1 VTIPANA
8 DAVAIAAKN
17 MGFDLKAYI
26 KEQIQTEINAM
37 PAPTVSKH
45 ILDVIED
52 ENTVTVVFA
61 KHGDDM
67 SMEEEGMKD
76 EEEEMKGGHKDD
88 EEEKG
93 SDKKEEEDEE
103 MKALVKAL
111 LSLEGDC

>member
-1 VTIPANA
+1 
-8 DAVAIAAKN
+8 
-17 MGFDLKAYI
+17 
-26 KEQIQTEINAM
+26 M

-61 KHGDDM
+61 KHGDEM

-76 EEEEMKGGHKDD
+76 EEEEMKGGHYDD
-88 EEEKG
+88 EDSEEMKG
-93 SDKKEEEDEE
+93 SKMEEDDED